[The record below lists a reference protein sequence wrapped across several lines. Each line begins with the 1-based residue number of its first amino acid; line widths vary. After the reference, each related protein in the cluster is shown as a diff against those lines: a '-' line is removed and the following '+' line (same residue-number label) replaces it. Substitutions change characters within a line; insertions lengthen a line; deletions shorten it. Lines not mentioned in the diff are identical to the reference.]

1 MDDGIKTIFLII
13 AVLLISFFFFVYVIK
28 ELSLVFLLIAIVLLT
43 LLAYNC
49 MMMITTRWD
58 YHTTT
63 KEWDQVEEIKKI
75 RPTTVDTIIEEQK
88 KQEQ

>member
-1 MDDGIKTIFLII
+1 MDDGIKTILLII
-13 AVLLISFFFFVYVIK
+13 AVLLISLFFFVYVIK

-49 MMMITTRWD
+49 MMMVTTRWD
-58 YHTTT
+58 SHKTT
-63 KEWDQVEEIKKI
+63 KEWDQVEELKKI
-75 RPTTVDTIIEEQK
+75 QPTTVDTIIEEQK